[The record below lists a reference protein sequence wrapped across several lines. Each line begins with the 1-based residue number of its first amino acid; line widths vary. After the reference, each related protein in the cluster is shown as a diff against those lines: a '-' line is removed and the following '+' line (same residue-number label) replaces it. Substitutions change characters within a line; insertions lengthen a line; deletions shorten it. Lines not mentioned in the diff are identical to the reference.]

1 MQAKGKLETLCIHG
15 GEMRPPAER
24 AVAMPIYQSSTF
36 VTAGSEGSYHDI
48 RYIRL
53 NNTPN
58 HKVLH
63 DKLALLEGVEA
74 AVVTASGMAAITT
87 ALMAVLSHGD
97 HVIAQDCLYGG
108 THDFLVKDFPA
119 LGLSA
124 SFMEPERPETW
135 DALVTPRTRV
145 IYVESTSNPL
155 LRIVDLEKIV
165 AFAKRHG
172 LLSVIDNTFPSPVNF
187 NPAALGFDLIL
198 HSATKYLNGHTDLV
212 AGVVAGSGELVHK
225 VKRKLDHL
233 GGSLDPH
240 TCSLLHRGLKTLV
253 LRVRAQNEGTLQ
265 LARFLQK
272 HPKVAHAIYPG
283 LEEHP
288 DHARAKR
295 WFRGFG
301 GVVSFETK
309 GGVEVAERVLARLKL
324 PFIAP
329 SLGGVETLVTRPCT
343 TSHSGIKRETRIAM
357 GITDSLVRVSVG
369 IEAPEDLIADF
380 DQALSGS

>member
-1 MQAKGKLETLCIHG
+1 MDAKSRIETICVHG
-15 GEMRPPAER
+15 GERRPPAER

-48 RYIRL
+48 RYMRL

-58 HKVLH
+58 HEVLH
-63 DKLALLEGVEA
+63 DKLAQLEGCEA
-74 AVVTASGMAAITT
+74 AVVTASGMAAVST
-87 ALMAVLSHGD
+87 ALIALLAQGD

-108 THDFLVKDFPA
+108 THDFLVKDLPR
-119 LGLSA
+119 LGVTT
-124 SFMEPERPETW
+124 SFLEPERPESW

-145 IYVESTSNPL
+145 VYVESTSNPL
-155 LRIVDLEKIV
+155 LRVIDLERVV
-165 AFAKRHG
+165 AVARARG
-172 LLSVIDNTFPSPVNF
+172 LISMIDNTFPSPVNF
-187 NPAALGFDLIL
+187 NPAAMGFDLVI
-198 HSATKYLNGHTDLV
+198 HSATKYLNGHTDIV
-212 AGVVAGSGELVHK
+212 AGVVAGRAELVRQ

-233 GGSLDPH
+233 GGTLDTH
-240 TCSLLHRGLKTLV
+240 ACSLLHRGLKTLV
-253 LRVRAQNEGTLQ
+253 LRVRAQNANALA
-265 LARFLQK
+265 LARFLAK
-272 HPKVAHAIYPG
+272 HPRVTQAVYPG
-283 LEEHP
+283 LEAHP

-301 GVVSFETK
+301 GVVSFEHA
-309 GGVEVAERVLARLKL
+309 GGLEAADRCLSLLKL

-329 SLGGVETLVTRPCT
+329 SLGGVETLVTRPAT

-380 DQALSGS
+380 EQALAGS